1 MMTIGD
7 VIRERE
13 PYFVR
18 ESATA
23 LEAAKFLSS
32 RNIGAAC
39 VLDDEGRLRG
49 IFSERALLRRV
60 VLPGLDAAT
69 TRVGDVMST
78 IKAVIECRNTP
89 HEALE
94 LMEKH
99 GTRYLPVVRDDRWVG
114 MLAMRDIMR
123 VELSEQG
130 DELRLLHEYIQH

>member
-18 ESATA
+18 DTATA

-39 VLDDEGRLRG
+39 VLDEEGRLRG

-60 VLPGLDAAT
+60 VLPGRDAAT